1 MVSTDTQITQLLILW
16 KNYPNKIDE
25 IKADAKWKEIEH
37 TLDLDHCEPAVW
49 AIGFFSFYKRNIL
62 LAS

>member
-1 MVSTDTQITQLLILW
+1 MVLTDTQITQLLVLR

-37 TLDLDHCEPAVW
+37 TLDLDHCEPAV
-49 AIGFFSFYKRNIL
+49 
-62 LAS
+62 